1 MRYVSF
7 IHRDDAG
14 YGVSFPDFPGCVS
27 VGDTVDDAVRLG
39 SEALAFHVEGLLD
52 DGEPIPPPRSLD
64 AIKADPDLAEWRRGA
79 DFVLVPLLLD
89 RGSSRR
95 VNISLDCGLLEAID
109 DEARQ
114 RRVTRAAF
122 PAAPARPRDQGTLPE
137 GAGQGGMTRSAF
149 RATAARHEIEG
160 T

>member
-27 VGDTVDDAVRLG
+27 VGDTLDDAVRNG
-39 SEALAFHVEGLLD
+39 CEALAFHVEGLSA
-52 DGEPIPPPRSLD
+52 DGAPVPTPRLID
-64 AIKADPDLAEWRRGA
+64 AIKADPELADWRRDA
-79 DFVLVPLLLD
+79 DIVLIPLLLD

-95 VNISLDCGLLEAID
+95 VNISLDRGLLEAID
-109 DEARQ
+109 DEAKQ
-114 RRVTRAAF
+114 RRVTR
-122 PAAPARPRDQGTLPE
+122 
-137 GAGQGGMTRSAF
+137 SAF
-149 RATAARHEIEG
+149 LATAARREIES

>member
-7 IHRDDAG
+7 IHRDDTG

-27 VGDTVDDAVRLG
+27 VGDSVDDAVRHG
-39 SEALAFHVEGLLD
+39 SEALAFHVEGLVD
-52 DGEPIPPPRSLD
+52 DGKPIPPPSSID
-64 AIKADPDLAEWRRGA
+64 AIKADAEFADWRRGA
-79 DFVLVPLLLD
+79 DFVLIPLLLD

-95 VNISLDCGLLEAID
+95 VNISLDRGLLEVID

-114 RRVTRAAF
+114 RR
-122 PAAPARPRDQGTLPE
+122 
-137 GAGQGGMTRSAF
+137 MTRSAF
-149 RATAARHEIEG
+149 LATAARHEIEG

>member
-1 MRYVSF
+1 MRYVSL

-14 YGVSFPDFPGCVS
+14 YGVSFPDFPGCVT

-52 DGEPIPPPRSLD
+52 DGEPIPPPRSID

-95 VNISLDCGLLEAID
+95 VNISLDRGLLEAID
-109 DEARQ
+109 DEAKQ
-114 RRVTRAAF
+114 RR
-122 PAAPARPRDQGTLPE
+122 
-137 GAGQGGMTRSAF
+137 MTRSAF
-149 RATAARHEIEG
+149 LATAARHEIEG

>member
-27 VGDTVDDAVRLG
+27 VGDSVDDAVRRG
-39 SEALAFHVEGLLD
+39 CEALAFHVEGLRY
-52 DGEPIPPPRSLD
+52 DGERIPLPRSID
-64 AIKADPDLAEWRRGA
+64 SIKADPELADWREGA
-79 DFVLVPLLLD
+79 GLVLIPLLID

-95 VNISLDCGLLEAID
+95 VNISLDRGLLEAID
-109 DEARQ
+109 DEAR
-114 RRVTRAAF
+114 RRR
-122 PAAPARPRDQGTLPE
+122 
-137 GAGQGGMTRSAF
+137 MTRSAF
-149 RATAARHEIEG
+149 LATAARREIEA

>member
-27 VGDTVDDAVRLG
+27 VGNTVDDAVRNG
-39 SEALAFHVEGLLD
+39 SEALAFHVEGLVD
-52 DGEPIPPPRSLD
+52 DGAPIPSPRSID
-64 AIKADPDLAEWRRGA
+64 AIKADPDLADWRRGA
-79 DFVLVPLLLD
+79 DFVLIPLILD

-95 VNISLDCGLLEAID
+95 VNISLDCGLLETID
-109 DEARQ
+109 AEAG
-114 RRVTRAAF
+114 RRR
-122 PAAPARPRDQGTLPE
+122 
-137 GAGQGGMTRSAF
+137 MTRSAF
-149 RATAARHEIEG
+149 LATAARREIEA

>member
-27 VGDTVDDAVRLG
+27 VGDTLDDAVRNG
-39 SEALAFHVEGLLD
+39 CEALAFHVEGLSA
-52 DGEPIPPPRSLD
+52 DGSRVPAPRSID
-64 AIKADPDLAEWRRGA
+64 AIKADPELADWRRDA
-79 DFVLVPLLLD
+79 DIVLIPLLLD

-95 VNISLDCGLLEAID
+95 VNISLDRGLLEAID
-109 DEARQ
+109 DEAKQ
-114 RRVTRAAF
+114 RRVTR
-122 PAAPARPRDQGTLPE
+122 
-137 GAGQGGMTRSAF
+137 SAF
-149 RATAARHEIEG
+149 LATAARHEIES

>member
-27 VGDTVDDAVRLG
+27 VGDTVDDAVRQG
-39 SEALAFHVEGLLD
+39 GEALAFHVEGLRD
-52 DGEPIPPPRSLD
+52 DGEPIPAPRSLE

-79 DFVLVPLLLD
+79 DFVLIPLLLD
-89 RGSSRR
+89 CGSSRR
-95 VNISLDCGLLEAID
+95 VNISLDRGLLEAID

-114 RRVTRAAF
+114 RR
-122 PAAPARPRDQGTLPE
+122 
-137 GAGQGGMTRSAF
+137 MTRSAF
-149 RATAARHEIEG
+149 LATAARHEIEG